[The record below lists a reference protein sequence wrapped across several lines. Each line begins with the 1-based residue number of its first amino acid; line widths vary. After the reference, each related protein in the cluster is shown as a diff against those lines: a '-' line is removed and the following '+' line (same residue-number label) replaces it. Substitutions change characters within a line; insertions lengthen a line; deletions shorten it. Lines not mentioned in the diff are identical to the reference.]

1 MEIKADPRGA
11 EWIPPITRWLR
22 SRNGPSLLP
31 RDHQLLRASFV
42 IPSIHTAKEHNS
54 NPLRDEELWAS
65 TEKSNSDRI
74 CFLFL
79 KQCWGPFNQQRVS
92 IYFVFFCFFFN
103 EMARL
108 TMGQSRLHFA
118 INRRRRGVAA
128 PRVHLLTSP
137 LKMTKKKVFFIFKQ
151 RTTTRPTDG
160 LHLLGQ
166 SDFGNFFFFLL
177 FFFVVVQNSF
187 SFHAACFAELD
198 ERIKRKTTKPESLFE
213 TCSNSTWFDSRN

>member
-1 MEIKADPRGA
+1 
-11 EWIPPITRWLR
+11 
-22 SRNGPSLLP
+22 
-31 RDHQLLRASFV
+31 
-42 IPSIHTAKEHNS
+42 
-54 NPLRDEELWAS
+54 
-65 TEKSNSDRI
+65 
-74 CFLFL
+74 
-79 KQCWGPFNQQRVS
+79 
-92 IYFVFFCFFFN
+92 
-103 EMARL
+103 
-108 TMGQSRLHFA
+108 MGQSRLHFA

-213 TCSNSTWFDSRN
+213 TCSNST